1 MKRLLAVKLADL
13 GDLLSVTPALRALR
27 NGHPEAHIAALVTP
41 SSAAILAGSTSV
53 DEVLPFEKALFDRP
67 LAAPRSAPAAL
78 ALARQLRGGSW
89 DALALFHHLTTPFG
103 VAKYAALALAS
114 GAPIRAGLDNGRG
127 WFLTRRVRDDGF
139 GARHEV
145 DYWLQVAE
153 ALGGYNADPRLE
165 IRVTAADRAWATA
178 ALANVGLRGRD
189 VAIVHP
195 GTGAFSLARRW
206 PVERFAAVARE
217 LRGRYGFDVA
227 VVRGPAPDE
236 DALARQVASE
246 ASGASYGLPVVGPT
260 PTLGALVALLGQ
272 ARVFVGNDSGVMHL
286 ATAARVPVVAIFGPS
301 NDRAWGPYP
310 PTAPRHAIVREQL
323 ACTPCT
329 HRGHQFG
336 TPAGCPARTCL
347 DLVEPADVLAAI
359 DRVLRAT
366 GEARAERNAALIEAH

>member
-1 MKRLLAVKLADL
+1 MKRILAVKLADL

-41 SSAAILAGSTSV
+41 SSAGILAGSTAI
-53 DEVLPFEKALFDRP
+53 DEIIPFEKALFDRP

-78 ALARQLRGGSW
+78 ALARELRGGSW

-103 VAKYAALALAS
+103 VAKYAALTLAS
-114 GAPIRAGLDNGRG
+114 GAPVRAGLDNGRG

-145 DYWLQVAE
+145 DYWLAVAE
-153 ALGGYNADPRLE
+153 ALGGRNADPRLE
-165 IRVTAADRAWATA
+165 IRVEPEDRAWASA
-178 ALANVGLRGRD
+178 ALAEAGLAGRD

-206 PVERFAAVARE
+206 PAERFAAVARE
-217 LRGRYGFDVA
+217 LRTRYGLEA
-227 VVRGPAPDE
+227 LVVRGPAPDE
-236 DALARQVASE
+236 DALARQVAGE
-246 ASGASYGLPVVGPT
+246 AVESGYGLPVVGPT
-260 PTLGALVALLGQ
+260 PTLGALVALLGH

-323 ACTPCT
+323 ACAPCT
-329 HRGHQFG
+329 HRGHDFG
-336 TPAGCPARTCL
+336 TPEGCPARTCL

-366 GEARAERNAALIEAH
+366 GDARGERNAALIQAH

>member
-1 MKRLLAVKLADL
+1 MRRILAVKLADL

-41 SSAAILAGSTSV
+41 GSAAILAGSTSV
-53 DEVLPFEKALFDRP
+53 DEVISFEKALFDRP
-67 LAAPRSAPAAL
+67 LAASRSAPAAL
-78 ALARQLRGGSW
+78 ELARQLRGGSW

-103 VAKYAALALAS
+103 IAKYAALALAS
-114 GAPIRAGLDNGRG
+114 GAPVRAGLDNGRG

-145 DYWLQVAE
+145 DHWLAVAE
-153 ALGGYNADPRLE
+153 ALGGHTDDPRLE
-165 IRVTAADRAWATA
+165 IRVTDDDRAWASE
-178 ALANVGLRGRD
+178 ALAAVGLAGRD

-206 PVERFAAVARE
+206 PAERFAAVARE
-217 LRGRYGFDVA
+217 LRARYGLDVV

-236 DALARQVASE
+236 DSLARQVAAE
-246 ASGASYGLPVVGPT
+246 ARDEDDGLPVVGPS
-260 PTLGALVALLGQ
+260 PTLGSLVALLGH
-272 ARVFVGNDSGVMHL
+272 ARVFVGNDSGVMHF
-286 ATAARVPVVAIFGPS
+286 ATAARVPVVAVFGPS

-310 PTAPRHAIVREQL
+310 PDAPRHAVVREQL

-329 HRGHQFG
+329 HRGHSLG
-336 TPAGCPARTCL
+336 TPGGCPARTCL

-359 DRVLRAT
+359 DRVLRAL
-366 GEARAERNAALIEAH
+366 GDARSERNAALTRAH